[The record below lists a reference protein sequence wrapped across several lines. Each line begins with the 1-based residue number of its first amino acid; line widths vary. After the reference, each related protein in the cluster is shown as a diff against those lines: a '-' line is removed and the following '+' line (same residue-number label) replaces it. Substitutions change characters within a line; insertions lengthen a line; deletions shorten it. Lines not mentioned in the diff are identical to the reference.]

1 MGSRLTILGAGE
13 SGVGAALLAQHQ
25 GLEVWVSDSGM
36 ITPKYQKLL
45 DRNNI
50 EYEQGTHSMDK
61 ILDADEIVKSPGIPD
76 QLELI
81 QTILDKGIP
90 IISELEFA
98 SRYTEAMLITITG
111 TNGKSTTTLLI
122 HHLLKESG
130 IDAGLAGNIGDSL
143 AKQVMERAFTH
154 YVIEVSSFQLDGM
167 YNFKSDIA
175 ILLNIT
181 PDHLD
186 RYDFQLQRYID
197 SKFRIIQNMTSTD
210 HFIFFKDDSIIE
222 REIEKNRYI

>member
-61 ILDADEIVKSPGIPD
+61 ILNTDEIVKSPGIPD

-81 QTILDKGIP
+81 QTILDEGIP

-98 SRYTEAMLITITG
+98 SRYTEAKLITITG
-111 TNGKSTTTLLI
+111 TNGKSTTTLLT

-130 IDAGLAGNIGDSL
+130 IDVGLAGNIGVSL
-143 AKQVMERAFTH
+143 AKRVMEGTSSH
-154 YVIEVSSFQLDGM
+154 YVLRHGNSSGVGKLIAKPHHKATEGVLAIEMAKRGVRTRLPQGCRQPFFTQSPLTRIVVGNEGNPEVIQFQ
-167 YNFKSDIA
+167 
-175 ILLNIT
+175 
-181 PDHLD
+181 
-186 RYDFQLQRYID
+186 
-197 SKFRIIQNMTSTD
+197 FR
-210 HFIFFKDDSIIE
+210 
-222 REIEKNRYI
+222 